1 MNLNF
6 RKEVLPHGISL
17 VIFYL
22 IVLIYFSPM
31 VFDGKIIFQN
41 DILQWEGGAKEILDY
56 RKTTGEEALWTNRL
70 FGGMPAYLVS
80 YEIPGDI
87 TNFLLKIISLGLPHP
102 INSLFIGMIGMYVLL
117 LSFKVRSEI
126 AALGAIAFAFNTF
139 HLISLD
145 AGHNA
150 KIWAICLIPLV
161 FTGIHLVFE
170 RKRLL
175 GMAVFAFAMML
186 QLKFNHLQITYYTML
201 MVIIYGFA
209 RIYETIQSKN
219 YGQFAQSIGILVLGL
234 GLAIGSNA
242 SRFAAVLEYSPYS
255 TRGKSNLTST
265 AGAESGLD
273 KEYAFAWS
281 QGKFETLTFLVPFI
295 QGGASQE
302 PLPKDSET
310 ERVLRSNGIDQ
321 GQINGFIQGAPTY
334 WGDQPGTGGPL
345 YGGVIMVFLFV
356 IGLLFADKKWIWV
369 FASITIISILL
380 AWGKNLEW
388 FNYTVFDVLPGY
400 NKFRAVSMGL
410 CMALF
415 AIPLLGSLGLQSL
428 FDAEAKLDFKK
439 VYIAFGIVGGLTL
452 FFAVFA
458 GMFSFRGNV
467 DGNLPDWLI
476 DAIRADRK
484 SMMQSSAFKSL
495 AFVSLSFALILAS
508 LKNKLNVSYA
518 VVGMGLLLIIDLWSI
533 NRRYLGEEAMRESP
547 AAQFFA
553 QSAADARILQDKE
566 YFRVFNIE
574 NPFNEAR
581 TSYYHNSVGGYH
593 GAKMKRIQELIENA
607 IQPEIANF
615 IGKAQEGDF
624 AWDELPV
631 LNMLNTRY
639 LMAGRSEDAVFRN
652 PLANGAAWF
661 PEEVLAV
668 SSNDEEM
675 QRIQQIDTQFTA
687 TVNATEYGAIPAGM
701 GTVEL
706 INQSPN
712 KLTYSAEV
720 SKEGLVVLSEIYYP
734 KGWKASING
743 VDAEIIRTNYL
754 LRGLVVPVGT
764 STIEL
769 SFEPTSFY
777 QTKDLTIAMQY
788 LTTLLLLGAI
798 GFVVAKKNKQIA

>member
-6 RKEVLPHGISL
+6 QKEVLPHGISV

-56 RKTTGEEALWTNRL
+56 RKATGEEALWTNRL

-87 TNFLLKIISLGLPHP
+87 TNFLLKIVSLGLPHP

-117 LSFKVRSEI
+117 LSFKIKSEI
-126 AALGAIAFAFNTF
+126 AAVGAIAFAFNTF

-150 KIWAICLIPLV
+150 KIWAICLIPMI

-186 QLKFNHLQITYYTML
+186 QLKFNHLQITYYTLL
-201 MVIIYGFA
+201 MVLIYGFA
-209 RIYETIQSKN
+209 RIYDTIQSKS
-219 YGQFAQSIGILVLGL
+219 YIDFAKSIGILVLGL

-255 TRGKSNLTST
+255 TRGKSNLSSN
-265 AGAESGLD
+265 AGADSGLD

-281 QGKFETLTFLVPFI
+281 QGKFETLTLMVPFI

-302 PLPKDSET
+302 ALPKDSET
-310 ERVLRSNGIDQ
+310 ERVLRANGIDNA
-321 GQINGFIQGAPTY
+321 QINGFIQGAPTY
-334 WGDQPGTGGPL
+334 WGDQPGTGGPI
-345 YGGVIMVFLFV
+345 YGGIIMIFLFV
-356 IGLLFADKKWIWV
+356 IGLLFADKKWIGV
-369 FASITIISILL
+369 FTSITILSILL

-388 FNYTVFDVLPGY
+388 FNYTLFDVLPGY

-415 AIPLLGSLGLQSL
+415 AIPVLGSLGLQSL
-428 FDAEAKLDFKK
+428 LQKSAEPIYKRLF
-439 VYIAFGIVGGLTL
+439 IAFGIVGGLAL
-452 FFAVFA
+452 FFAIFA
-458 GMFSFRGNV
+458 GTFSFRGNV
-467 DGNLPDWLI
+467 DGNLPDWLV

-484 SMMQSSAFKSL
+484 SMMQASAFKSL
-495 AFVSLSFALILAS
+495 ALVSISFALIMAS
-508 LKNKLNVSYA
+508 LKNKLQVNYA
-518 VVGMGLLLIIDLWSI
+518 VAGIGVLLVIDLWSI
-533 NRRYLGEEAMRESP
+533 NRKYLGDEAMRDSP
-547 AAQFFA
+547 AEQFFA
-553 QSAADARILQDKE
+553 ASAADAKILEDKG
-566 YFRVFNIE
+566 YYRVFNIE

-607 IQPEIANF
+607 IQPEISNF

-624 AWDELPV
+624 VWDELPV
-631 LNMLNTRY
+631 LNMLNTKY
-639 LMAGRSEDAVFRN
+639 LMAGRSADAVFRN

-661 PEEVLAV
+661 PEEVITV
-668 SSNDEEM
+668 SSNQEEM
-675 QRIQQIDTQFTA
+675 QRIQQIDTKVTA
-687 TVNATEYGAIPAGM
+687 TINSSEYGTVQAGI

-706 INQSPN
+706 TKQSPG
-712 KLTYSAEV
+712 KLSYAAEV
-720 SKEGLVVLSEIYYP
+720 SQEGLLVLSEIYYP
-734 KGWKASING
+734 KGWKATING
-743 VDAEIIRTNYL
+743 VPAEIIRTNYL
-754 LRGLVVPVGT
+754 LRGLVVPKGT
-764 STIEL
+764 SNIEL
-769 SFEPTSFY
+769 SFEPDSFY
-777 QTKDLTIAMQY
+777 QTKGLTIALQY
-788 LTTLLLLGAI
+788 LTTLLLLGAL
-798 GFVVAKKNKQIA
+798 GFVIAKRTPTA

>member
-1 MNLNF
+1 MKLNF
-6 RKEVLPHGISL
+6 QKEVLPHGISL
-17 VIFYL
+17 IIFYL

-56 RKTTGEEALWTNRL
+56 RKATGEEALWTNRL

-87 TNFLLKIISLGLPHP
+87 TNFLIKIISLGLPHP
-102 INSLFIGMIGMYVLL
+102 INSLFIGMIGMYIFL
-117 LSFKVRSEI
+117 LSFNIRSEI
-126 AALGAIAFAFNTF
+126 AAVGAIAFAFNTF

-150 KIWAICLIPLV
+150 KIWAICLIPLI
-161 FTGIHLVFE
+161 FAGIHLTFE
-170 RKRLL
+170 RKRIL
-175 GMAVFAFAMML
+175 GLALFAFAMML

-201 MVIIYGFA
+201 MVIVYGIA
-209 RIYETIQSKN
+209 RIAEMVQQKTYVD
-219 YGQFAQSIGILVLGL
+219 FAKTIGILLIGL

-255 TRGKSNLTST
+255 TRGKSNISENTGN
-265 AGAESGLD
+265 ASGLD

-302 PLPKDSET
+302 VLPKDSET
-310 ERVLRSNGIDQ
+310 ERTLRSNGIDNA
-321 GQINGFIQGAPTY
+321 QINGFIQGAPTY
-334 WGDQPGTGGPL
+334 WGDQPGTGGPI
-345 YGGVIMVFLFV
+345 YGGIIMVFLFV
-356 IGLLFADKKWIWV
+356 IGILYADKKWIWV
-369 FASITIISILL
+369 FTGITVLSILL

-388 FNYTVFDVLPGY
+388 FNYTVFDILPGY

-410 CMALF
+410 SMALF
-415 AIPLLGSLGLQSL
+415 AIPVLGSLGLETLIAQKSKI
-428 FDAEAKLDFKK
+428 DIKKL
-439 VYIAFGIVGGLTL
+439 YIAFGIVGGLAFIL
-452 FFAVFA
+452 AIFA

-467 DGNLPDWLI
+467 DANLPDWLV
-476 DAIRADRK
+476 DAIRSDRK

-495 AFVSLSFALILAS
+495 AFVSLSFALIIAV
-508 LKNKLNVSYA
+508 LKNKLNTSYA
-518 VVGMGLLLIIDLWSI
+518 MLGIGLLLIIDLWTI
-533 NRRYLGEEAMRESP
+533 NRRYLGEEAMRDSP

-553 QSAADARILQDKE
+553 KSAADARILEDTG
-566 YFRVFNIE
+566 YYRVFNIE

-593 GAKMKRIQELIENA
+593 GAKMKRYQELIERG
-607 IQPEIANF
+607 IQPEISNF
-615 IGKAQEGDF
+615 ISKAQEGDF

-661 PEEVLAV
+661 PEEVIAV
-668 SSNDEEM
+668 SSNEEEM
-675 QRIQQIDTQFTA
+675 QRIRQIDTKVSA
-687 TVNATEYGAIPAGM
+687 TVNTGEYGNVPAGV

-706 INQSPN
+706 RKQSPG
-712 KLTYSAEV
+712 KLSYAAEV
-720 SKEGLVVLSEIYYP
+720 SKEGLLVLSEVYYP

-743 VDAEIIRTNYL
+743 VPTDIIRTNYL
-754 LRGLVVPVGT
+754 LRGIVVPQGT
-764 STIEL
+764 SNIEL
-769 SFEPTSFY
+769 SFEPDSFFK
-777 QTKDLTIAMQY
+777 TKGLTIIFQY
-788 LTTLLLLGAI
+788 VTALLLIGGI
-798 GFVVAKKNKQIA
+798 GFTFKQTSTKE

>member
-6 RKEVLPHGISL
+6 QKEVLPHGISV

-56 RKTTGEEALWTNRL
+56 RKATGEEALWTNRL

-87 TNFLLKIISLGLPHP
+87 TNFLLKIVSLGLPHP

-117 LSFKVRSEI
+117 LSFKIKSEI
-126 AALGAIAFAFNTF
+126 AAVGAIAFAFNTF

-150 KIWAICLIPLV
+150 KIWAICLIPMI

-186 QLKFNHLQITYYTML
+186 QLKFNHLQITYYTLL
-201 MVIIYGFA
+201 MVLIYGFA
-209 RIYETIQSKN
+209 RIYDTIQSKS
-219 YGQFAQSIGILVLGL
+219 YIDFAKSIGILVLGL

-255 TRGKSNLTST
+255 TRGKSNLSSN
-265 AGAESGLD
+265 AGADSGLD

-281 QGKFETLTFLVPFI
+281 QGKFETLTLMVPFI

-302 PLPKDSET
+302 ALPKDSET
-310 ERVLRSNGIDQ
+310 ERVLRANGIDNA
-321 GQINGFIQGAPTY
+321 QINGFIQGAPTY
-334 WGDQPGTGGPL
+334 WGDQPGTGGPI
-345 YGGVIMVFLFV
+345 YGGIIMIFLFV
-356 IGLLFADKKWIWV
+356 IGLLFADKKWIGV
-369 FASITIISILL
+369 FTSITILSILL

-388 FNYTVFDVLPGY
+388 FNYTLFDVLPGY

-415 AIPLLGSLGLQSL
+415 AIPVLGSLGLQSL
-428 FDAEAKLDFKK
+428 LQKSAEPIYKRLF
-439 VYIAFGIVGGLTL
+439 IAFGIVGGLAL
-452 FFAVFA
+452 FFAIFA
-458 GMFSFRGNV
+458 GTFSFRGNV
-467 DGNLPDWLI
+467 DGNLPDWLV

-484 SMMQSSAFKSL
+484 SMMQASAFKSL
-495 AFVSLSFALILAS
+495 ALVSISFALIMAS
-508 LKNKLNVSYA
+508 LKNKLQVNYA
-518 VVGMGLLLIIDLWSI
+518 VAGIGVLLVIDLWSI
-533 NRRYLGEEAMRESP
+533 NRKYLGDEAMRDSP
-547 AAQFFA
+547 AEQFFA
-553 QSAADARILQDKE
+553 ASAADAKILEDKG
-566 YFRVFNIE
+566 YYRVFNIE

-607 IQPEIANF
+607 IQPEISNF

-624 AWDELPV
+624 VWDELPV
-631 LNMLNTRY
+631 LNMLNTKY
-639 LMAGRSEDAVFRN
+639 LMAGRSADAVFRN

-661 PEEVLAV
+661 PEEVITV

-675 QRIQQIDTQFTA
+675 QRIQQIDTKVTA
-687 TVNATEYGAIPAGM
+687 TINSSEYGTVQAGI

-706 INQSPN
+706 TKQSPG
-712 KLTYSAEV
+712 KLSYAAEV
-720 SKEGLVVLSEIYYP
+720 SQEGLLVLSEIYYP
-734 KGWKASING
+734 KGWKATING
-743 VDAEIIRTNYL
+743 VPAEIIRTNYL
-754 LRGLVVPVGT
+754 LRGLVVPKGT
-764 STIEL
+764 SNIEL
-769 SFEPTSFY
+769 SFEPDSFY
-777 QTKDLTIAMQY
+777 KTKGLTIALQY
-788 LTTLLLLGAI
+788 LTTLLLLGAL
-798 GFVVAKKNKQIA
+798 GFVIAKRTPTA

>member
-1 MNLNF
+1 MKLNF
-6 RKEVLPHGISL
+6 QKEVLPHGISL
-17 VIFYL
+17 IIFYL

-56 RKTTGEEALWTNRL
+56 RKATGEEALWTNRL

-87 TNFLLKIISLGLPHP
+87 TNFLIKIISLGLPHP
-102 INSLFIGMIGMYVLL
+102 INSLFIGMIGMYVFL
-117 LSFKVRSEI
+117 LSFKIRSEI
-126 AALGAIAFAFNTF
+126 AAVGAIAFAFNTF

-150 KIWAICLIPLV
+150 KIWAICLIPLI
-161 FTGIHLVFE
+161 FAGIHLAFE
-170 RKRLL
+170 RKRIL
-175 GMAVFAFAMML
+175 GLALFAFAMML

-201 MVIIYGFA
+201 MVIVYGIA
-209 RIYETIQSKN
+209 RIAEMVQQKKYVD
-219 YGQFAQSIGILVLGL
+219 FAKTVGILVIGL

-255 TRGKSNLTST
+255 TRGKSNISENTGN
-265 AGAESGLD
+265 ASGLD

-302 PLPKDSET
+302 ALPKDSET
-310 ERVLRSNGIDQ
+310 ERTLRSNGIDNA
-321 GQINGFIQGAPTY
+321 QINGFIQGAPTY
-334 WGDQPGTGGPL
+334 WGDQPGTGGPI
-345 YGGVIMVFLFV
+345 YGGIIMVFLFV
-356 IGLLFADKKWIWV
+356 IGILYADKKWIWV
-369 FASITIISILL
+369 FTGITVLSILL

-388 FNYTVFDVLPGY
+388 FNYTVFDILPGY

-415 AIPLLGSLGLQSL
+415 AIPVLGCLGLETLIAQKSKI
-428 FDAEAKLDFKK
+428 DIKKL
-439 VYIAFGIVGGLTL
+439 YIAFGIVGGLAFIL
-452 FFAVFA
+452 AIFA

-467 DGNLPDWLI
+467 DANLPDWLV
-476 DAIRADRK
+476 DAIRSDRK

-495 AFVSLSFALILAS
+495 AFVSLSFALIIAV
-508 LKNKLNVSYA
+508 LKNKLNTSYA
-518 VVGMGLLLIIDLWSI
+518 MLGIGLLLIIDLWTI
-533 NRRYLGEEAMRESP
+533 NRRYLGEDAMRDSP

-553 QSAADARILQDKE
+553 KSAADERILEDKG
-566 YFRVFNIE
+566 YYRVFNIE

-593 GAKMKRIQELIENA
+593 GAKMKRYQELIERG
-607 IQPEIANF
+607 IQPEISNF
-615 IGKAQEGDF
+615 ISKAQEGDF

-661 PEEVLAV
+661 PEEVIAV
-668 SSNDEEM
+668 SSNEEEM
-675 QRIQQIDTQFTA
+675 QRIRQIDTKVSA
-687 TVNATEYGAIPAGM
+687 TVNTGEYGNVPAGG

-706 INQSPN
+706 RKQSPG
-712 KLTYSAEV
+712 KLSYAAEV
-720 SKEGLVVLSEIYYP
+720 SKEGLLVLSEVYYP

-743 VDAEIIRTNYL
+743 VPTDIIRTNYL
-754 LRGLVVPVGT
+754 LRGIVVPQGT
-764 STIEL
+764 SNIEL
-769 SFEPTSFY
+769 SFEPDSFFK
-777 QTKDLTIAMQY
+777 TKGLTILFQY
-788 LTTLLLLGAI
+788 VTALLLIGGI
-798 GFVVAKKNKQIA
+798 GFTFKQTNTKE

>member
-1 MNLNF
+1 MKLKF
-6 RKEVLPHGISL
+6 QKEVLPHGISL
-17 VIFYL
+17 IIFYL

-56 RKTTGEEALWTNRL
+56 RKATGEEALWTNRL

-87 TNFLLKIISLGLPHP
+87 TNFLIKIISLGLPHP
-102 INSLFIGMIGMYVLL
+102 INSLFIGMIGMYIFL
-117 LSFKVRSEI
+117 LSFKIRSEI
-126 AALGAIAFAFNTF
+126 AAVGAIAFAFNTF

-150 KIWAICLIPLV
+150 KIWAICLIPLI
-161 FTGIHLVFE
+161 FAGIHLAFE
-170 RKRLL
+170 RKRIL
-175 GMAVFAFAMML
+175 GLALFAFAMML

-201 MVIIYGFA
+201 MVIVYGVA
-209 RIYETIQSKN
+209 RIAEMVKQKSYVD
-219 YGQFAQSIGILVLGL
+219 FAKTIGILVIGL

-255 TRGKSNLTST
+255 TRGKSNISENTGN
-265 AGAESGLD
+265 ASGLD

-302 PLPKDSET
+302 ALPKDSET
-310 ERVLRSNGIDQ
+310 ERTLRSNGIDNA
-321 GQINGFIQGAPTY
+321 QINGFIQGAPTY
-334 WGDQPGTGGPL
+334 WGDQPGTGGPI
-345 YGGVIMVFLFV
+345 YGGIIMVFLFV
-356 IGLLFADKKWIWV
+356 IGILYADKKWIWV
-369 FASITIISILL
+369 FTGITALSILL

-388 FNYTVFDVLPGY
+388 FNYTVFDILPGY

-415 AIPLLGSLGLQSL
+415 AIPVLGSLGLDTLITQKNKI
-428 FDAEAKLDFKK
+428 DIKKL
-439 VYIAFGIVGGLTL
+439 YIAFGIVGGLA
-452 FFAVFA
+452 FIFAIFA
-458 GMFSFRGNV
+458 GMFGFRGNV
-467 DGNLPDWLI
+467 DANLPDWLV
-476 DAIRADRK
+476 DAIRSDRK

-495 AFVSLSFALILAS
+495 AFVSLSFALIIAV
-508 LKNKLNVSYA
+508 LKNKLNTSYA
-518 VVGMGLLLIIDLWSI
+518 MLGIGLLLIIDLWTI
-533 NRRYLGEEAMRESP
+533 NRRYLGEEAMRDSP

-553 QSAADARILQDKE
+553 KSAADARILEDKG
-566 YFRVFNIE
+566 YYRVFNIE

-593 GAKMKRIQELIENA
+593 GAKMKRYQELIERG
-607 IQPEIANF
+607 IQPEISNF
-615 IGKAQEGDF
+615 ISKAQEGDF

-661 PEEVLAV
+661 PEEVIAV
-668 SSNDEEM
+668 SSNEEEM
-675 QRIQQIDTQFTA
+675 QRIRQIDTKVSA
-687 TVNATEYGAIPAGM
+687 TVNTGEYGNVPAGV

-706 INQSPN
+706 RKQSPG
-712 KLTYSAEV
+712 KLSYAAEV
-720 SKEGLVVLSEIYYP
+720 SKEGLLVLSEVYYP

-743 VDAEIIRTNYL
+743 VPTDIIRTNYL
-754 LRGLVVPVGT
+754 LRGIVVPQGT
-764 STIEL
+764 SNIEL
-769 SFEPTSFY
+769 SFEPDSFFK
-777 QTKDLTIAMQY
+777 TKGLTIIFQY
-788 LTTLLLLGAI
+788 VTALLLIGGI
-798 GFVVAKKNKQIA
+798 GFTFKQTSTKE